1 VARPRLDVTT
11 QAAGETPSPARRRPA
26 PHPPGPLPAGQPRE
40 VIVATVGAA
49 LAELPPGVAVV
60 VACSGGP
67 DSTALAYLAAEAR
80 PDLALV
86 LGHVRHGLRDD
97 AADLA
102 VVQQHAAWL
111 GCALEVR
118 KVDVVASG
126 EGPEGDA
133 RAARYAALRAIAA
146 AARARAVLLGHT
158 ADDQAETVLLRLAR
172 GTGLPGLQAMA
183 GIDGDRWRPLLR
195 LRRAD
200 VHAFVAGEG
209 LPVAEDPT
217 NAEVAQPRARA
228 RHDVLPALRA
238 LGPDPVG
245 ALARLADLARTDE
258 AALTGWAHDEL
269 RAHGRRV
276 GPVLAIT
283 VAALDA
289 LPLAVDRRVVRHLVA
304 AVGDGRAPSAA
315 TVAAVRALRAGE
327 RRDLPGELVAGVGGG
342 WLTVA
347 PAVVE
352 SAEAVEL
359 PVGGRVEWS
368 PAGITLGAIGS
379 TGGERGTDPAG
390 TVEQTR
396 LVLPGAWVPP
406 AVAPPA
412 RLTPPGGDTDRL
424 TLAVPDGLGPLSV
437 RHRRPGD
444 RIRTPAG
451 TKRVAAVLVDLG
463 VPLAVRDRWPVVAAG
478 DRVVW
483 VPGLVADR
491 DVLAAGR
498 ADPVALLLVEDGGH
512 RHAPSRRRDALGRY
526 VPSPH

>member
-1 VARPRLDVTT
+1 MARPRLDVTT
-11 QAAGETPSPARRRPA
+11 RAAGEAPSPARRRPA
-26 PHPPGPLPAGQPRE
+26 PHPPGPLPPGQPRE

-49 LAELPPGVAVV
+49 LAELPAGAPVV

-102 VVQQHAAWL
+102 VVEQHAAWL

-118 KVDVVASG
+118 EVDVVAGG

-133 RAARYAALRAIAA
+133 RAARYAALRAIEAA
-146 AARARAVLLGHT
+146 TRARAVLLGHT

-183 GIDGDRWRPLLR
+183 AVDGDRWRPLLR
-195 LRRAD
+195 LRRTD

-276 GPVLAIT
+276 GPVRAIP

-304 AVGDGRAPSAA
+304 EVGDGRPPSAA
-315 TVAAVRALRAGE
+315 TAAAVRALQAGE
-327 RRDLPGELVAGVGGG
+327 RRELPGELVAGVGGG

-352 SAEAVEL
+352 PAEAVEL
-359 PVGGRVEWS
+359 PLGGRVEWV
-368 PAGITLGAIGS
+368 PAGIALAAIGPA
-379 TGGERGTDPAG
+379 GDDRGADPAG
-390 TVEQTR
+390 AEQTR
-396 LVLPGAWVPP
+396 LALPGAWVPP

-412 RLTPPGGDTDRL
+412 RLTPPGGAADRL
-424 TLAVPDGLGPLSV
+424 TLAVPNGLGPLTV

-483 VPGLVADR
+483 VPGLVVDR
-491 DVLAAGR
+491 DVLPAGR
-498 ADPVALLLVEDGGH
+498 ADPIALLVVEDAGH
-512 RHAPSRRRDALGRY
+512 RHAPARPRDALGRY

>member
-1 VARPRLDVTT
+1 MARSHLDVTAG
-11 QAAGETPSPARRRPA
+11 AAGGPPSPARSRP
-26 PHPPGPLPAGQPRE
+26 PTHPPGPLPPGQPRE
-40 VIVATVGAA
+40 VLVATVGAA
-49 LAELPPGVAVV
+49 LAELPADAPAV

-80 PDLALV
+80 PDLTLV
-86 LGHVRHGLRDD
+86 LGHVRHGLRDA

-102 VVQQHAAWL
+102 VVEQHAAWL
-111 GCALEVR
+111 GCERVVR
-118 KVDVVASG
+118 EVDVVAAG

-146 AARARAVLLGHT
+146 STRARALLLGHT

-183 GIDGDRWRPLLR
+183 AVDGERWRPLLR

-217 NAEVAQPRARA
+217 NAAVAQPRARA

-258 AALTGWAHDEL
+258 AALTGWALEAL

-276 GPVLAIT
+276 GPVRALPI
-283 VAALDA
+283 AALDA

-304 AVGDGRAPSAA
+304 EVGDGRPPDAA
-315 TVAAVRALRAGE
+315 TVAALRAMRAGE
-327 RRDLPGELVAGVGGG
+327 RRDLPGALVAGVGGG

-347 PAVVE
+347 PAGVE
-352 SAEAVEL
+352 PADEVEL
-359 PVGGRVEWS
+359 SVGGRVAWP
-368 PAGITLGAIGS
+368 PAGIALGAIG
-379 TGGERGTDPAG
+379 PAG
-390 TVEQTR
+390 DARGAAPAGAEQAR
-396 LVLPGAWVPP
+396 LALPGVWVPP
-406 AVAPPA
+406 DVTPPA
-412 RLTPPGGDTDRL
+412 RLTPPGGAADRL
-424 TLAVPDGLGPLSV
+424 TLAVPDGLGPLTV

-444 RIRTPAG
+444 RLRTPVG
-451 TKRVAAVLVDLG
+451 TKRVATLLVDLG
-463 VPLAVRDRWPVVAAG
+463 VPLAVRERWPLVVAG
-478 DRVVW
+478 ERVVW
-483 VPGLVADR
+483 LPGLAADR
-491 DVLAAGR
+491 DVLSDGR
-498 ADPVALLLVEDGGH
+498 ADPAALLVVEDAGH
-512 RHAPSRRRDALGRY
+512 RHAPPRERDALGRY
-526 VPSPH
+526 VPAPH